1 MDSFLGFEPGN
12 TSPKYAHEFWA
23 STAAISKLIDSIQW
37 VILCYVLLLIF
48 MSTLK
53 WRDAMVFQ
61 SQLSSLKYFLVRHF
75 RFGWIPIVWRE
86 AELAELEVVQHKG
99 SHRLLDI
106 ITCHL
111 LLHNTTTCKSL
122 SCLQLQTAVCAA
134 SFGTSRTFLF
144 GQLLKY
150 IGSRA
155 CRNCQSSAQSVW
167 LYFVSRYSVKCKKL
181 VKFLCDHWL
190 ESLRNTLPPTVLVNV
205 FVLAVDVLCV
215 YSGHLQP

>member
-37 VILCYVLLLIF
+37 VILCYVLLLFF

-122 SCLQLQTAVCAA
+122 SCLQLQTASGLCC
-134 SFGTSRTFLF
+134 
-144 GQLLKY
+144 QLWHIKNFF
-150 IGSRA
+150 IWST
-155 CRNCQSSAQSVW
+155 AQVHWIKSMQ
-167 LYFVSRYSVKCKKL
+167 KL
-181 VKFLCDHWL
+181 SEQCSICLVV
-190 ESLRNTLPPTVLVNV
+190 LRVEV
-205 FVLAVDVLCV
+205 
-215 YSGHLQP
+215 QR